1 MYVAIDPKSGKP
13 KEYANSAEFF
23 KEVEEFTAKEP
34 ERQRE
39 VKTFA
44 DASDRIRDEL
54 GLDTRTPAE
63 IKAAADNEYI
73 EERIAEGV
81 SAALEQAQKAEKAQ
95 QAEKAEKVSLSPWP
109 VIQKHSKQPRYKF
122 FDRQECGCKAE
133 GHRPKAEP
141 TIHSR
146 RGVGPTMTARGLNAA
161 EAEKRL
167 AARGQG
173 RT

>member
-63 IKAAADNEYI
+63 IKAAADNEYV

-81 SAALEQAQKAEKAQ
+81 SEALERQQAAQ
-95 QAEKAEKVSLSPWP
+95 QAQQAVQAGKANQSPFAFN
-109 VIQKHSKQPRYKF
+109 ISHAAQPKYKF
-122 FDRQECGCKAE
+122 YDSQEGCGCK
-133 GHRPKAEP
+133 
-141 TIHSR
+141 
-146 RGVGPTMTARGLNAA
+146 
-161 EAEKRL
+161 
-167 AARGQG
+167 G